1 MGCMCREVIPTSQE
15 HPVPPATSG
24 PCLSHWYLPRRVGA
38 GWESQGVLGWPGQR
52 DTGMQPSPAHCSEGG
67 EEQEAAEL
75 RQLLGNSLANLHP
88 VRKHF
93 FQRFG
98 WVFTG
103 AGSGLDD
110 QVVLRSHTWY
120 LEEPRTRFDQ
130 KLDQADL
137 SSISVSLHHYRS
149 KAGVASSP
157 ADPSQ
162 AFPRHPM
169 PQLSFSPYLAS
180 LSPQTEWPNLT
191 WKSIQL
197 FWVTTVVFAL
207 RAERKQKED
216 GPGCSQ
222 LLTENKQSRTLR
234 AMLGLVVEFSKKK
247 KGKTAPNHCQ
257 EGWILAHRA
266 ALHISILLYSHLH
279 FPWDVLLALS
289 PSI

>member
-1 MGCMCREVIPTSQE
+1 M
-15 HPVPPATSG
+15 
-24 PCLSHWYLPRRVGA
+24 
-38 GWESQGVLGWPGQR
+38 
-52 DTGMQPSPAHCSEGG
+52 
-67 EEQEAAEL
+67 
-75 RQLLGNSLANLHP
+75 
-88 VRKHF
+88 
-93 FQRFG
+93 
-98 WVFTG
+98 
-103 AGSGLDD
+103 
-110 QVVLRSHTWY
+110 
-120 LEEPRTRFDQ
+120 
-130 KLDQADL
+130 
-137 SSISVSLHHYRS
+137 SLHHYRS

-162 AFPRHPM
+162 AFPWHPM

-180 LSPQTEWPNLT
+180 LTPQTEWPNLT

-207 RAERKQKED
+207 RAERKEKED

-222 LLTENKQSRTLR
+222 LLMENKQSRTLR

-266 ALHISILLYSHLH
+266 ALHISTLLYSHLH